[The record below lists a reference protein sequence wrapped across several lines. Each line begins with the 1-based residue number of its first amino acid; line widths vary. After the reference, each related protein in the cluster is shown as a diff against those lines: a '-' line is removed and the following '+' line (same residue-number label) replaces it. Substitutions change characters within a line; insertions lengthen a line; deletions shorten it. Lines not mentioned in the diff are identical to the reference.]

1 LEMPAKTTPKSVA
14 KSTTTAKP
22 VAKTS
27 AKTGAKSAPKKGGKG
42 GKKPLKKL
50 RNPLFESRP
59 RVFGIGGNIPPKR
72 DLNRFV
78 KWPKYIRL
86 QRQRRIIMSRV
97 KVPPSINQFSKTLDK
112 ANATNL
118 FKLLHKY
125 RPETKAE
132 KRSRLREAAKKKVS
146 KPKEEKKKEE
156 KKGEEKKGEKK
167 SAEKKEKKPKE
178 APVKHRINVKYGLNH
193 ITALIESK
201 KAKLVV
207 IAHDVDPIELVLW
220 LPALCRKKQVPYVFV
235 KSKSRL
241 GAVVHKKTA
250 TALAFTDVSKE
261 DATKLADLA
270 TFASEHY
277 NNNAE
282 LRRTWGGGRLSFKSA
297 HQKKYRQT
305 LK

>member
-1 LEMPAKTTPKSVA
+1 MPAKTTPKPVA

>member
-1 LEMPAKTTPKSVA
+1 MPAKTTPKKKPVA